1 MKILLCHPNQKV
13 TFEGM
18 KARPMVGP
26 PLGLLMIAGHLRS
39 SGLPCDIE
47 IYDARLSATSS
58 VNEQGDTIFG
68 DTDSDSV
75 KRVIAEKP
83 DVVGI
88 SNMFTAQIDR
98 AYALADL
105 VKAALPETIVV
116 IGGPHVT
123 VFPLEA
129 LARPSI
135 DYVVLGEG
143 EERFTS
149 VIACLLEGDD
159 ATGEGIIGR
168 SEATDLPKDT
178 GANPLPQVISIA
190 STGADV
196 NFKKWPIRFIA
207 DLDRLPLPAYDLV
220 DLEAY
225 FDLGRRGFSPR
236 YREWGKRP
244 ITMITSRGCP
254 HTCTFC
260 SIHTTMGYK
269 YRFNSI
275 DFIHRHINHLV
286 SEYGVDFIHFEDD
299 NFTHLPERYDEI
311 IKVVSTIRPRIGWD
325 TPNGVRG
332 DSWTRER
339 IRTAK
344 ESGCEFL
351 TVAIESAVPRVLNE
365 IVQKKLDL
373 DRVEEMIRWCHEFS
387 LRLHAFYIIGFPGET
402 LDEMR
407 VTIAFALDRYRRYG
421 VTPFLQS
428 LIPIPGTPIYK
439 RIVKMGFFKGKLQ
452 TKHNQVTTADFNPD
466 QVRQL
471 YRRYHWQRMGIFV
484 WRTLTARRDFF
495 YNTRLVFKYPHAL
508 VHAAKEAIGA
518 SR

>member
-1 MKILLCHPNQKV
+1 MKVLLCHPNQKV

-39 SGLPCDIE
+39 SGLSCDIK
-47 IYDARLSATSS
+47 IYDARLSAAFS
-58 VNEQGDTIFG
+58 VNQQGETIFG

-75 KRVIAEKP
+75 KRIKREKP

-88 SNMFTAQIDR
+88 SNMFTAQIER

-105 VKAALPETIVV
+105 VKAALPETIVI

-123 VFPLEA
+123 VFPQEA

-149 VIACLLEGDD
+149 LIGCLLAGDTP
-159 ATGEGIIGR
+159 AGEGIIGK
-168 SEATDLPKDT
+168 SEATDLPKE
-178 GANPLPQVISIA
+178 
-190 STGADV
+190 
-196 NFKKWPIRFIA
+196 KKWPIRFIN
-207 DLDRLPLPAYDLV
+207 DLDRMPLPAYELV

-225 FDLGRRGFSPR
+225 FDLARRGFSPR

-254 HTCTFC
+254 HVCTFC

-269 YRFNSI
+269 FRSHSI
-275 DFIHRHINHLV
+275 DFIRHHINHLV
-286 SEYGVDFIHFEDD
+286 FKYGVDFIHFEDD
-299 NFTHLPERYDEI
+299 NFTHVPERYDEI
-311 IKVVSTIRPRIGWD
+311 IEVVSKIRPRIGWD

-332 DSWTRER
+332 DSWSRER
-339 IRTAK
+339 IRKAK

-351 TVAIESAVPRVLNE
+351 TVAIESAVPRVLDG
-365 IVQKKLDL
+365 IVKKKLDL

-407 VTIAFALDRYRRYG
+407 TTIAFALDRYRRYG
-421 VTPFLQS
+421 VTPFLQV
-428 LIPIPGTPIYK
+428 LVPIPGTPIYK
-439 RIVKMGFFKGKLQ
+439 LILKMGFFKGTLQ
-452 TKHNQVTTADFNPD
+452 TKHNQVTTEDFNPD

-471 YRRYHWQRMGIFV
+471 YEHYCWQRMRIFA

-495 YNTRLVFKYPHAL
+495 YNARLVLKYPQAL
-508 VHAAKEAIGA
+508 VHAAKDAVGA
-518 SR
+518 AR

>member
-1 MKILLCHPNQKV
+1 
-13 TFEGM
+13 
-18 KARPMVGP
+18 
-26 PLGLLMIAGHLRS
+26 
-39 SGLPCDIE
+39 
-47 IYDARLSATSS
+47 
-58 VNEQGDTIFG
+58 
-68 DTDSDSV
+68 
-75 KRVIAEKP
+75 
-83 DVVGI
+83 
-88 SNMFTAQIDR
+88 
-98 AYALADL
+98 LADL
-105 VKAALPETIVV
+105 IKDALPKTIVV

-123 VFPLEA
+123 VFPQEA

-149 VIACLLEGDD
+149 LMGSLLGGETP
-159 ATGEGIIGR
+159 AGEGILGK
-168 SEATDLPKDT
+168 L
-178 GANPLPQVISIA
+178 QVIRLA
-190 STGADV
+190 ADQ
-196 NFKKWPIRFIA
+196 KLPIRFIA
-207 DLDRLPLPAYDLV
+207 DLDRMPLPAYDLV

-225 FDLGRRGFSPR
+225 FDLARRGFSPR

-254 HTCTFC
+254 HVCTFC

-269 YRFNSI
+269 YRFHSTDSI
-275 DFIHRHINHLV
+275 RDHINHLV
-286 SEYGVDFIHFEDD
+286 SKYGVDFIHFEDD

-339 IRTAK
+339 IRKAK

-351 TVAIESAVPRVLNE
+351 TVAIESAVPRVLDD
-365 IVQKKLDL
+365 IVKKKLDL
-373 DRVEEMIRWCHEFS
+373 DRVEEMIRWCHEFD

-407 VTIAFALDRYRRYG
+407 TTIAFALDRYRRYG
-421 VTPFLQS
+421 VTPFLQV

-439 RIVKMGFFKGKLQ
+439 RILKMGLFKGKLQ
-452 TKHNQVTTADFNPD
+452 TRHNQVTTADFNPD
-466 QVRQL
+466 QVREL
-471 YRRYHWQRMGIFV
+471 YERYSLQRMRIFA

-495 YNTRLVFKYPHAL
+495 YNTRLVLKYPHAL
-508 VHAAKEAIGA
+508 VHAAKEAVGA
-518 SR
+518 AR

>member
-1 MKILLCHPNQKV
+1 MKVLLCHPNQKV
-13 TFEGM
+13 TFQGL

-26 PLGLLMIAGHLRS
+26 PLGLLMIAGHLRG
-39 SGLPCDIE
+39 SGLPCE
-47 IYDARLSATSS
+47 IKVYDARLSATVT
-58 VNEQGDTIFG
+58 VNEQGETIFG
-68 DTDSDSV
+68 DTDIDSV
-75 KRVIAEKP
+75 KRVVQEKP

-88 SNMFTAQIDR
+88 SNMFTAQIER

-105 VKAALPETIVV
+105 IKAALPETVVV

-123 VFPLEA
+123 VFPQEA

-149 VIACLLEGDD
+149 LIASLLAGEVPG
-159 ATGEGIIGR
+159 GEGIVGKT
-168 SEATDLPKDT
+168 EATES
-178 GANPLPQVISIA
+178 PQ
-190 STGADV
+190 D
-196 NFKKWPIRFIA
+196 KKWPIRFIA
-207 DLDRLPLPAYDLV
+207 DLDRMPLPAYDLV

-225 FDLGRRGFSPR
+225 FDLARRGFSPR

-254 HTCTFC
+254 HVCTFC

-269 YRFNSI
+269 YRTHSI
-275 DFIHRHINHLV
+275 DAIRHHINHLV
-286 SEYGVDFIHFEDD
+286 SKYGVDFIHFEDD
-299 NFTHLPERYDEI
+299 NFTHVPERYDEI

-339 IRTAK
+339 IKKAK

-351 TVAIESAVPRVLNE
+351 TVAIESAVPR
-365 IVQKKLDL
+365 IVNDIVKKKLDL
-373 DRVEEMIRWCHEFS
+373 DRVEEMIRWCHEFD

-402 LDEMR
+402 LDEMKT
-407 VTIAFALDRYRRYG
+407 TIAFALDRYRRFG
-421 VTPFLQS
+421 VTPFLQV
-428 LIPIPGTPIYK
+428 LIPIPGTPIYR
-439 RIVKMGFFKGKLQ
+439 RILKMGFFRGKLQ
-452 TKHNQVTTADFNPD
+452 TRHNQVTTADFNPD
-466 QVRQL
+466 QVSQL
-471 YRRYHWQRMGIFV
+471 YEQYHWQRMRIFV
-484 WRTLTARRDFF
+484 WRTLTASRDFF
-495 YNTRLVFKYPHAL
+495 YNTRLVLKYPHAL
-508 VHAAKEAIGA
+508 VHAAREAMGA

>member
-1 MKILLCHPNQKV
+1 MKVLLCHPNQKV
-13 TFEGM
+13 TFQGL

-39 SGLPCDIE
+39 SGVPCDLK
-47 IYDARLSATSS
+47 IYDARVSAIFS
-58 VNEQGDTIFG
+58 VNDQGETIFG
-68 DTDSDSV
+68 DTDSESV
-75 KRVIAEKP
+75 KRVVAEKP

-88 SNMFTAQIDR
+88 SNMFTAQIER

-105 VKAALPETIVV
+105 VKAALPQTIVV

-123 VFPLEA
+123 VFPQEA

-135 DYVVLGEG
+135 DYVILGEG

-149 VIACLLEGDD
+149 LIGSLLAGEVPS
-159 ATGEGIIGR
+159 GEGILGKL
-168 SEATDLPKDT
+168 EVTDQPKD
-178 GANPLPQVISIA
+178 
-190 STGADV
+190 
-196 NFKKWPIRFIA
+196 KKWPIHFIS
-207 DLDRLPLPAYDLV
+207 DLDRMNLPAYELV
-220 DLEAY
+220 DMEAY
-225 FDLGRRGFSPR
+225 FELARRGFSPR

-254 HTCTFC
+254 HVCTFC

-269 YRFNSI
+269 FRSHSI
-275 DFIHRHINHLV
+275 EFIRGHINHLV
-286 SEYGVDFIHFEDD
+286 SKYGVDFIHFEDD

-311 IKVVSTIRPRIGWD
+311 IQAVSAIRPRIGWD

-339 IRTAK
+339 VKKAK

-351 TVAIESAVPRVLNE
+351 TVAIESAVQRVLDD
-365 IVQKKLDL
+365 IVKKKLDL
-373 DRVEEMIRWCHEFS
+373 DRVEELIRWCHEFN

-402 LDEMR
+402 LDEMKT
-407 VTIAFALDRYRRYG
+407 TIAFALERYRRYG
-421 VTPFLQS
+421 VTPFLQV

-439 RIVKMGFFKGKLQ
+439 RILKMGFFKGTLQ
-452 TKHNQVTTADFNPD
+452 TKHNQVTTEDFNPE

-471 YRRYHWQRMGIFV
+471 YERYCLQRMGIFV
-484 WRTLTARRDFF
+484 WRTVTAGRDFT
-495 YNTRLVFKYPHAL
+495 YNTRLVLKYPHAI
-508 VHAAKEAIGA
+508 VHAAREAMGA

>member
-1 MKILLCHPNQKV
+1 MKVLLCHPNQKV
-13 TFEGM
+13 TFQGL

-26 PLGLLMIAGHLRS
+26 PLGLLMIAGQLRS
-39 SGLPCDIE
+39 SGLPCDIA

-68 DTDSDSV
+68 DTDSESV

-88 SNMFTAQIDR
+88 SNMFTAQIER

-105 VKAALPETIVV
+105 IKAALPKTIVV

-123 VFPLEA
+123 VFPQEA

-149 VIACLLEGDD
+149 LIASLLAGEVP
-159 ATGEGIIGR
+159 AGEGILGK
-168 SEATDLPKDT
+168 L
-178 GANPLPQVISIA
+178 QVIRLA
-190 STGADV
+190 NDQ
-196 NFKKWPIRFIA
+196 KLPIRFIG
-207 DLDRLPLPAYDLV
+207 DLDRLALPAYDLV

-225 FDLGRRGFSPR
+225 FDLARRGFSPR

-254 HTCTFC
+254 HVCTFC

-269 YRFNSI
+269 YRFHSLE
-275 DFIHRHINHLV
+275 FISRHINHLV
-286 SEYGVDFIHFEDD
+286 SEHGVDFIHFEDD
-299 NFTHLPERYDEI
+299 NFTHVPERYDEI
-311 IKVVSTIRPRIGWD
+311 IKVVSAIRPRIGWD

-339 IRTAK
+339 IKKAK

-351 TVAIESAVPRVLNE
+351 TVAIESAVPRILNE
-365 IVQKKLDL
+365 IVKKKLDL
-373 DRVEEMIRWCHEFS
+373 DRVEEMIRWCHEFN

-407 VTIAFALDRYRRYG
+407 TTIAFALDRYRRYG
-421 VTPFLQS
+421 VTPFLQV

-439 RIVKMGFFKGKLQ
+439 RILKMGLFKGKLE
-452 TKHNQVTTADFNPD
+452 TRHNQVTTEDFNPD
-466 QVRQL
+466 QVREL
-471 YRRYHWQRMGIFV
+471 YERYSWQRMAIFA
-484 WRTLTARRDFF
+484 WRTLTAGRDFS
-495 YNTRLVFKYPHAL
+495 YNTRLVLKYPHAL
-508 VHAAKEAIGA
+508 VHAAKEAMGA

>member
-13 TFEGM
+13 SFQGL

-75 KRVIAEKP
+75 KRVIAAKP

-88 SNMFTAQIDR
+88 SNMFTAQIER

-105 VKAALPETIVV
+105 VKAALPKTIVV

-123 VFPLEA
+123 VFPQEA

-149 VIACLLEGDD
+149 LIACLLGGDVPG
-159 ATGEGIIGR
+159 GEGILGKPEVIG
-168 SEATDLPKDT
+168 LPKDK
-178 GANPLPQVISIA
+178 N
-190 STGADV
+190 
-196 NFKKWPIRFIA
+196 WPIRFIG
-207 DLDRLPLPAYDLV
+207 DLDHLALPAYDLV
-220 DLEAY
+220 DLETY
-225 FDLGRRGFSPR
+225 FDLARRGFSPR

-254 HTCTFC
+254 HVCTFC

-269 YRFNSI
+269 YRSHSLE
-275 DFIHRHINHLV
+275 FISRHINHLV
-286 SEYGVDFIHFEDD
+286 SKYGVDFIHFEDD

-339 IRTAK
+339 IRKAK
-344 ESGCEFL
+344 EL
-351 TVAIESAVPRVLNE
+351 
-365 IVQKKLDL
+365 
-373 DRVEEMIRWCHEFS
+373 
-387 LRLHAFYIIGFPGET
+387 
-402 LDEMR
+402 
-407 VTIAFALDRYRRYG
+407 
-421 VTPFLQS
+421 S
-428 LIPIPGTPIYK
+428 LIHI
-439 RIVKMGFFKGKLQ
+439 
-452 TKHNQVTTADFNPD
+452 
-466 QVRQL
+466 
-471 YRRYHWQRMGIFV
+471 
-484 WRTLTARRDFF
+484 
-495 YNTRLVFKYPHAL
+495 
-508 VHAAKEAIGA
+508 
-518 SR
+518 

>member
-13 TFEGM
+13 TFQGL

-39 SGLPCDIE
+39 SGLPCE
-47 IYDARLSATSS
+47 IKVYDARLSAISS
-58 VNEQGDTIFG
+58 VNEQGETIFG
-68 DTDSDSV
+68 DTDSESV

-88 SNMFTAQIDR
+88 SNMFTAQIER
-98 AYALADL
+98 AYTLADL

-123 VFPLEA
+123 VFPQEA

-143 EERFTS
+143 EERFTNLIGS
-149 VIACLLEGDD
+149 LIAGDIP
-159 ATGEGIIGR
+159 AGEGIIGK
-168 SEATDLPKDT
+168 SQASDL
-178 GANPLPQVISIA
+178 LQI
-190 STGADV
+190 
-196 NFKKWPIRFIA
+196 KKAPIHFIA
-207 DLDRLPLPAYDLV
+207 DLDRMPLPAYDLV

-225 FDLGRRGFSPR
+225 FDLARRGFSPR

-244 ITMITSRGCP
+244 LTMITSRGCP
-254 HTCTFC
+254 HVCTFC

-269 YRFNSI
+269 YRFHSI
-275 DFIHRHINHLV
+275 DFIREHINHLV
-286 SEYGVDFIHFEDD
+286 SKYGVDFIHFEDD

-311 IKVVSTIRPRIGWD
+311 IKVVSAIRPRIGWD

-339 IRTAK
+339 IRRAK
-344 ESGCEFL
+344 ESGCQFL
-351 TVAIESAVPRVLNE
+351 TVAIESAVPRIVNE
-365 IVQKKLDL
+365 IVKKKLDL
-373 DRVEEMIRWCHEFS
+373 DRVEEMIRWCHEFN

-407 VTIAFALDRYRRYG
+407 TTIAFALDRYRRFG
-421 VTPFLQS
+421 VTPFLQV

-439 RIVKMGFFKGKLQ
+439 KILKMGFFKGTLQ
-452 TKHNQVTTADFNPD
+452 TRHNQVTTEDFNPE

-471 YRRYHWQRMGIFV
+471 YERYCWQRMRIFA
-484 WRTLTARRDFF
+484 WRTLTARRDFS
-495 YNTRLVFKYPHAL
+495 YNTRLVLKYPHAL
-508 VHAAKEAIGA
+508 VHAAREAVGA
-518 SR
+518 TR

>member
-1 MKILLCHPNQKV
+1 MKVLLCHPNQKV
-13 TFEGM
+13 TFQGL

-39 SGLPCDIE
+39 SRLPCDIE
-47 IYDARLSATSS
+47 IYDARLSATFS

-123 VFPLEA
+123 VFPQEA

-149 VIACLLEGDD
+149 LIACLLRGDD
-159 ATGEGIIGR
+159 PAGEGILGK
-168 SEATDLPKDT
+168 SEATDLKD
-178 GANPLPQVISIA
+178 
-190 STGADV
+190 
-196 NFKKWPIRFIA
+196 KKWPIRFIA
-207 DLDRLPLPAYDLV
+207 DLDRLPLPAYELV

-225 FDLGRRGFSPR
+225 FDLARRGFSPR

-254 HTCTFC
+254 HVCTFC

-269 YRFNSI
+269 YRFHSLE
-275 DFIHRHINHLV
+275 FISRHINHLV
-286 SEYGVDFIHFEDD
+286 SQYGVDFIHFEDD

-339 IRTAK
+339 IRQAK

-365 IVQKKLDL
+365 IVRKKLDL
-373 DRVEEMIRWCHEFS
+373 DRVEEMIRWCHEFG

-407 VTIAFALDRYRRYG
+407 TTIAFALDRYRRYG
-421 VTPFLQS
+421 VTPFLQV

-439 RIVKMGFFKGKLQ
+439 RILKMGFFKGNLE

-471 YRRYHWQRMGIFV
+471 YQRYSWQRMGIFA
-484 WRTLTARRDFF
+484 WRTLTARRDLF
-495 YNTRLVFKYPHAL
+495 YNTRLVYKYPHAL

-518 SR
+518 ASR

>member
-1 MKILLCHPNQKV
+1 MKVLLCHPNQKV
-13 TFEGM
+13 TFEGL

-26 PLGLLMIAGHLRS
+26 PLGLLMIAGHLRG
-39 SGLPCDIE
+39 SGLPCDIK

-68 DTDSDSV
+68 DTDSESV

-88 SNMFTAQIDR
+88 SNMFTAQIER

-105 VKAALPETIVV
+105 VKAARPETIVV

-123 VFPLEA
+123 VFPQEA

-143 EERFTS
+143 EERFTTLIS
-149 VIACLLEGDD
+149 CLLGGEVPV
-159 ATGEGIIGR
+159 GEGILGK
-168 SEATDLPKDT
+168 L
-178 GANPLPQVISIA
+178 QVINLA
-190 STGADV
+190 KDQ
-196 NFKKWPIRFIA
+196 KWPIRFIA
-207 DLDRLPLPAYDLV
+207 DLDRMPLPAYDLV
-220 DLEAY
+220 DMDAY
-225 FDLGRRGFSPR
+225 FDLARRGFSPR

-244 ITMITSRGCP
+244 LTMITSRGCP
-254 HTCTFC
+254 HVCTFC

-269 YRFNSI
+269 YRYNSI
-275 DFIHRHINHLV
+275 DFLRHHINHLV
-286 SEYGVDFIHFEDD
+286 SKYGVDFIHFEDD

-311 IKVVSTIRPRIGWD
+311 IEVVSSIRPRIGWD

-339 IRTAK
+339 IRRAK

-351 TVAIESAVPRVLNE
+351 TVAIESAVPRVLDD
-365 IVQKKLDL
+365 IVKKKLDL

-407 VTIAFALDRYRRYG
+407 TTIAFALDRYRRYG
-421 VTPFLQS
+421 VTPFLQV
-428 LIPIPGTPIYK
+428 LIPIPGTPITR
-439 RIVKMGFFKGKLQ
+439 RILKMGFFKGKLQ
-452 TKHNQVTTADFNPD
+452 TRHNQVTTEDFNPD

-471 YRRYHWQRMGIFV
+471 YERYSLQRMGIFA
-484 WRTLTARRDFF
+484 WRTLTASRDFF
-495 YNTRLVFKYPHAL
+495 YNMRLALKYPHAL
-508 VHAAKEAIGA
+508 VHAAKEAMGA

>member
-149 VIACLLEGDD
+149 VIACLLGGDD
-159 ATGEGIIGR
+159 AAGEGIIGR

-254 HTCTFC
+254 HTCSFC

-286 SEYGVDFIHFEDD
+286 SKYG
-299 NFTHLPERYDEI
+299 EI